1 VEVRLILDGTMYVS
15 PLSSFIGKYPNS
27 SCIIANGGAALA
39 RCGCDIVD
47 DVRSNVADDVN

>member
-1 VEVRLILDGTMYVS
+1 MEVRLILDGTMYVL

-39 RCGCDIVD
+39 SWGIRD
-47 DVRSNVADDVN
+47 DVSSNVADDVN